1 MTDDDVA
8 RFLADSPDRRRVLT
22 RLADEPGTPAELAS
36 ALPLSRR
43 SVQRHLGQFAD
54 RDWVAKRDGAYH
66 LTTTGELVVAEHTA
80 YLEALQGIDD
90 HGDVY
95 RHLPDAD
102 HAPDPRWLDDATVT
116 RASTEAPQAPVHSY
130 LDSVRDFE
138 TDRVRMISP
147 VLSRLFHDVHADL
160 ALEGTHTELV
170 LSAATIDRAR
180 ELNPTEFEIVVSV
193 GVLDLYRHPDD
204 VAFRTHARRRP
215 RPAGRLRRRGAAAG
229 LHRVDCSRVLPVGRG
244 AVRAVPRRVR
254 TGRPATVAAV
264 RPRLR
269 GVTTANLGIPRRGG
283 RSDNGW
289 HSGRQLS

>member
-54 RDWVAKRDGAYH
+54 RDWVAKRDGAYR

-80 YLEALQGIDD
+80 YLEALQRIDD

-102 HAPDPRWLDDATVT
+102 HAPDPRWLDDATIT
-116 RASTEAPQAPVHSY
+116 RASTEDPQAPVHSY

-170 LSAATIDRAR
+170 LSGATIDRAR

-204 VAFRTHARRRP
+204 VAFGLTLGADRVLLGAYD
-215 RPAGRLRRRGAAAG
+215 AEGRLRACIESTDPAFYRWGEALFERYRDASEPVDPPLSLPFDLGSGA
-229 LHRVDCSRVLPVGRG
+229 
-244 AVRAVPRRVR
+244 
-254 TGRPATVAAV
+254 
-264 RPRLR
+264 
-269 GVTTANLGIPRRGG
+269 
-283 RSDNGW
+283 
-289 HSGRQLS
+289 